1 MDAIGTYQAPAW
13 TLSSRA
19 LKISAASWFAVAAV
33 GQLFFVIYILG
44 FYGRAAVLGNWENWN
59 KVMPNGLIAGDSI
72 GNLVLGIHLLFAAII
87 TVSGVLQL
95 LPQIR
100 QYAPTFHRWNGR
112 LYLLSAVLM
121 SLGGLM
127 MIWARGSVGGPV
139 MAVTISINAVLILL
153 FAALALRYALARNI
167 AAHRRWALRLFLA
180 VSGVWFFRVGLMF
193 SLIVNQ
199 GPLGFDP
206 ETFRG
211 PFLEFLGAAQ
221 YLLPLALLELYFFAQ
236 QSQNALVRVTTTLLL
251 ATATVAT
258 AVGVFAASMGMWL
271 PRL

>member
-1 MDAIGTYQAPAW
+1 MEAIGIYQVPTW

-44 FYGRAAVLGNWENWN
+44 FYGRAAVLGNWETWN

-87 TVSGVLQL
+87 TASGVLQL

-100 QYAPTFHRWNGR
+100 QYAPSFHRWNGR

-121 SLGGLM
+121 SLGGLI
-127 MIWARGSVGGPV
+127 MIWTRGSVGGPV

-153 FAALALRYALARNI
+153 FAALTLRYALARDI
-167 AAHRRWALRLFLA
+167 ATHRRWALRLFLA

-193 SLIVNQ
+193 SLMANQ
-199 GPLGFDP
+199 GPFGFDP

-221 YLLPLALLELYFFAQ
+221 YVIPLALLELYFYAQ
-236 QSQNALVRVTTTLLL
+236 RSQKSWIRLTTTLVL
-251 ATATVAT
+251 AMAAVAT
-258 AVGVFAASMGMWL
+258 AIGVFAASMGMWL
-271 PRL
+271 PRI